1 MVELIKRRRVVIL
14 LLIIILALLF
24 GFIYLFE
31 FYDDDGSFKFSTK
44 NIKIDKAN
52 YNIELS
58 YPIANDNVF
67 NKAILNYTE
76 SRKKNFLR
84 QVDEIEKNDETY
96 KMDFNYNYTKH
107 KNLYSFHLIDKE
119 FIDSEYYS
127 KTDKFIYFDIE
138 NRKELLINDLVKDK
152 ENFYKQL
159 ERISRDYL
167 RNNEKKY
174 EDKEAYNKGISASEE
189 NYSLISFSEEK
200 AYVIFKAKQVGEDEF
215 NIPVEY
221 RNIKDYL
228 VLDYFEI
235 NDDFELYNSVLE
247 EEERKAEEER
257 KRQEEE
263 KRRQEEEAKKKA
275 QQQKS
280 SSSSGNQVLKS
291 YNDASLNKMAPQ
303 VRDASYFAGKKLV
316 CFTFDD
322 GPAGANTT
330 KLLDG
335 LKERNV
341 RVSFFLVGNRVANNA
356 AIVKRMYDEGHTVGT
371 HSWSHQNLK
380 NLNEV
385 AAKNE
390 IYMAN
395 DAIYNVIGANPRYIR
410 PPYGAYNAATLT
422 YADMVF
428 VNWSVDPLDWK
439 YRNASTVYNN
449 IVSKARDGD
458 IILVH
463 DIHPTSVDGALRA
476 MDYLATQGFAFVSLD
491 EMAQYRGKQL
501 LPNHLYNSFR

>member
-1 MVELIKRRRVVIL
+1 MVELLKRRRFIIA
-14 LLIIILALLF
+14 LLIIILVLLF

-31 FYDDDGSFKFSTK
+31 FYNDDGSFKFSTK
-44 NIKIDKAN
+44 NIKMEKNN
-52 YNIELS
+52 YNINLN
-58 YPIANDNVF
+58 YPVSNDTNL
-67 NKAILNYTE
+67 NKEILNYTE

-84 QVDEIEKNDETY
+84 QVDEIDKSDTY
-96 KMDFNYNYTKH
+96 KMLFDYDYTTYKEI
-107 KNLYSFHLIDKE
+107 YSFHLKDQE
-119 FIDSEYYS
+119 FIDTEYYS
-127 KTDKFIYFDIE
+127 REDKIIYFDIE
-138 NRKELLINDLVKDK
+138 KRIVLNSDDLIKDK

-159 ERISRDYL
+159 ERISRDYIHINKKEL
-167 RNNEKKY
+167 EKNEIF
-174 EDKEAYNKGISASEE
+174 EKGIAASEE

-200 AYVIFKAKQVGEDEF
+200 AYILFEPKQIGDDEYS
-215 NIPVEY
+215 IPVEY
-221 RNIKDYL
+221 KNIKEYL
-228 VLDYFEI
+228 NLEHFDISE
-235 NDDFELYNSVLE
+235 DFELYNSTLE
-247 EEERKAEEER
+247 EEIKKAEEEK

-263 KRRQEEEAKKKA
+263 KRRKEEEAKRKA
-275 QQQKS
+275 QQQS
-280 SSSSGNQVLKS
+280 SASTSTKVLKS
-291 YNDASLNKMAPQ
+291 YNDASLNKMTPQ
-303 VRDASYFAGKKLV
+303 IRDASYFQGKKLV

-322 GPAGANTT
+322 GPAGSNTT

-356 AIVKRMYDEGHTVGT
+356 AIVKRMYEEGHTIGT

-380 NLNEV
+380 KLDEIS
-385 AAKNE
+385 AKNE
-390 IYMAN
+390 IYQAN

-410 PPYGAYNAATLT
+410 PPYGAYSAATLT

-476 MDYLATQGFAFVSLD
+476 MDYLATQGFAFVSID
-491 EMAQYRGKQL
+491 EMVQYRGKEL